1 MIAMTGKKNTHV
13 AWADRLGLNKQ
24 WMNDIGACS
33 MSHGA
38 EDYINQVDRFRND
51 IINIKDGPQLYD
63 IINNKWEKDIM
74 VDGNNLF
81 NQWIEQHLQDSRIDE
96 ERTAAQDK
104 IRAYQAE
111 KLYHFIIQ
119 TLENTGF
126 GFYKS
131 DIIDEDYSDD
141 STDSN
146 NIDDDM

>member
-1 MIAMTGKKNTHV
+1 MPMTDEKNHHV
-13 AWADRLGLNKQ
+13 AWKDRLGLNQQ
-24 WMNDIGACS
+24 WMRDIEACS
-33 MSHGA
+33 VSHGT

-51 IINIKDGPQLYD
+51 IINVKNGPQLYD
-63 IINNKWEKDIM
+63 TINTEWEKNIM

-81 NQWIEQHLQDSRIDE
+81 NQWVEQHPQDSRIDE

-126 GFYKS
+126 GFYQS
-131 DIIDEDYSDD
+131 TLVEDE
-141 STDSN
+141 
-146 NIDDDM
+146 IQ